1 MADKAMITEFVRFFL
16 GWREYLVRED
26 TDTAADILGTSGADI
41 KYIRMSDE
49 GLCFAAGLSQC
60 RMIETVLENEG
71 IVLETVREHGI
82 WRIFRKYKKRF
93 GIPIGV
99 VIFFFL
105 IFLSEQ
111 FIWSVDVIGNEEVPD
126 REIIAH
132 LEKLGC
138 SVGTYIPSID
148 FDTLHNAFLLED
160 ERFSWVSVNVR
171 GTHASVEVRET
182 KPPATVIDEDTPYN
196 LVASEDGIVEY
207 IEILR
212 GQKIA
217 REEEMVREGEL
228 LASGV
233 VQMKHGLSLVHARG
247 TVMARVKRHI
257 KIEVPLEDTV
267 REPTGR
273 EFSEKSLNF
282 FGISIK
288 LFKNTSNLPENCDRI
303 IREAPLCFFDTV
315 TVPITLHETV
325 YREYADV
332 PFVRSEAEARAEAFK
347 RFKEECGA
355 IAAEGELV
363 SREVSS
369 GVADG
374 AYVIDCELIV
384 VKNIAR
390 EARIYLENDIGE
402 N

>member
-1 MADKAMITEFVRFFL
+1 MITKLVRLLL
-16 GWREYLVRED
+16 GWREYLVREGS
-26 TDTAADILGTSGADI
+26 DTAADILATSGADI
-41 KYIRMSDE
+41 KYIRMSKE
-49 GLCFAAGLSQC
+49 GLCFAIRLSQC
-60 RMIETVLENEG
+60 SMIETVLGAKG
-71 IVLETVREHGI
+71 IILETIREHGI
-82 WRIFRKYKKRF
+82 WRIFRKYKRRV
-93 GIPIGV
+93 GIPIGAA
-99 VIFFFL
+99 IFFLL

-111 FIWSVDVIGNEEVPD
+111 FIWSFEVIGNEKIPD

-132 LEKLGC
+132 LDKLGC
-138 SVGTYIPSID
+138 AVGTYIPSID
-148 FDTLHNAFLLED
+148 FDTLHSTFLLED
-160 ERFSWVSVNVR
+160 ERFSWVSVNLR

-182 KPPATVIDEDTPYN
+182 KPPTTVIDEDTPHN

-217 REEEMVREGEL
+217 REDEMVREGEL
-228 LASGV
+228 LASGI

-247 TVMARVKRHI
+247 TVTARVKRTV
-257 KIEVPLEDTV
+257 KIEVPFEDTA

-273 EFSEKSLNF
+273 EFSEKTLNF

-288 LFKNTSNLPENCDRI
+288 LFKNTSNLPENCDKI
-303 IREAPLCFFDTV
+303 EREAPLCFFDAV

-325 YREYADV
+325 YREYTDV
-332 PFVRSEAEARAEAFK
+332 PIARSEDEAKAEAFK
-347 RFKEECGA
+347 RFKEECCA
-355 IAAEGELV
+355 VAADAELV

-369 GVADG
+369 GVVGG
-374 AYVIDCELIV
+374 AYVIECELTV

-390 EARIYLENDIGE
+390 EVPIYLENDTGE